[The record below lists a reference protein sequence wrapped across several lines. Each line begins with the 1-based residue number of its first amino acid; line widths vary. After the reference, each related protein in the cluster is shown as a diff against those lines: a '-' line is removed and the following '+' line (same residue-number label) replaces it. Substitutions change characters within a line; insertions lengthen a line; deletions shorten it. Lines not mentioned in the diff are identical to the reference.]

1 MESYDRDI
9 ARYEAFMDAVKRH
22 GLDYVKRAWDFEVC
36 PKEIAKKALEH
47 AGYEFN
53 KIWVLN
59 ARFGHNP
66 YTDRDELSVTWL
78 TVAYY
83 LEQKGLVT
91 LRNVTEAKEK
101 VETYCKMI

>member
-9 ARYEAFMDAVKRH
+9 ARHEAFMSAVKTH
-22 GLDYVKRAWDFEVC
+22 GLDYLKRAWDFEVC

-47 AGYEFN
+47 AGYDFN

-59 ARFGHNP
+59 ARLGHNP
-66 YTDRDELSVTWL
+66 HTDRDEVSLTWL

-83 LEQKGLVT
+83 LEQKGLIT

-101 VETYCKMI
+101 VESYCEMI

>member
-9 ARYEAFMDAVKRH
+9 ARYEAFMGAVKTH
-22 GLDYVKRAWDFEVC
+22 GLDYLKRAWDFEVC

-47 AGYEFN
+47 AGYDFN
-53 KIWVLN
+53 KIWFIN
-59 ARFGHNP
+59 ARLGHNP
-66 YTDRDELSVTWL
+66 HTDRDELSLTWL
-78 TVAYY
+78 TVAHY

-101 VETYCKMI
+101 VETYLKII